1 MMKTMTA
8 FFKPVWF
15 VGRAMMKQIV

>member
-1 MMKTMTA
+1 MKTMTS

-15 VGRAMMKQIV
+15 VARAMMKQIV